1 MGYNL
6 FQPATLGMKT
16 QAHALTTI
24 GNNVANVNTGGY
36 KRTDTRFETM
46 ISQTLSNQTD
56 LGGIKPKDFQRID
69 NQGFLSASARD
80 LDLAISGDGFFYVS
94 PTITV
99 SDEILFTRN
108 GSFEVGLADAQ
119 TTTVTREDG
128 TSMTVNNGYLMDRNG
143 YFVLGEAVNAT
154 DGTFS
159 TGSMEPI
166 RIDEWAYINT
176 NTPTSTASI
185 GLNLPTTNEKISDHL
200 GTVLS
205 ALSGTNNDNLLTYD
219 IEIIDSNGAK
229 KSTQLNFTNQ
239 SNNVWQV
246 SATTDR
252 NSSPQADT
260 INFGG
265 TAEANDTYAV
275 TVNIGGTATTV
286 NYTSTG
292 TEGGLS
298 GIRDA
303 IVTAINADATI
314 AASVTAAAGKNNGE
328 IALTANAAGTSFT
341 TSASATDGSIAQK
354 DTISIAGTV
363 EAGDVYEF
371 TLASTD
377 NNISTQTISYT
388 VTGAEGSLSAIR
400 DNIVAAFEANGP
412 ANATVTAAA
421 GPAAVR
427 QKDTISIAGTVEA
440 GDVYE
445 FTLAC
450 YDGTTQTISYTV
462 TGAEG
467 SLFAIRNNIVTA
479 FQANGPANLT
489 VTAAAGAAAGE
500 FTLNARTAGK
510 AFTAT
515 ASTPTTGTTV
525 DNTATVANTT
535 ANVTGGDFTL
545 TARTAGKAF
554 TATASTPTTGATV
567 DNTATVANTTA
578 NVTGTADN
586 TATVSANT
594 SHQTSLVQTLNF
606 DGNGRVTGT
615 APVTMNFSLT
625 FADAATSTFA
635 LNVDNMT
642 QFGSGFLAEN
652 YSHNGLASAHMRSVN
667 FDDTGRV
674 IGSFTDGTTRAI
686 YKLPLAIFQNPNQL
700 EMLNG
705 MVFKETSNSGSPEEI
720 FADTSQRATFVP
732 LAFEIS
738 NVDLTTEFTRMI
750 MVQKAYNSSATVF
763 RTVDE
768 MVQTG
773 RDLKA

>member
-69 NQGFLSASARD
+69 NQGFLSASDRD

-99 SDEILFTRN
+99 SDEIFFTRN

-119 TTTVTREDG
+119 TSTVTREDG

-185 GLNLPTTNEKISDHL
+185 GLNLPTTNEKINDHL

-205 ALSGTNNDNLLTYD
+205 ALSGTNNDNLQTYD
-219 IEIIDSNGAK
+219 IEIVDSNGAK

-265 TAEANDTYAV
+265 TAEANDTYAI

-371 TLASTD
+371 TLACYD
-377 NNISTQTISYT
+377 GSTQTISYT
-388 VTGAEGSLSAIR
+388 VTGAEGSLS
-400 DNIVAAFEANGP
+400 
-412 ANATVTAAA
+412 
-421 GPAAVR
+421 
-427 QKDTISIAGTVEA
+427 
-440 GDVYE
+440 
-445 FTLAC
+445 
-450 YDGTTQTISYTV
+450 
-462 TGAEG
+462 
-467 SLFAIRNNIVTA
+467 AIRNNIVTA

-515 ASTPTTGTTV
+515 ASTPTTGTT
-525 DNTATVANTT
+525 A
-535 ANVTGGDFTL
+535 
-545 TARTAGKAF
+545 
-554 TATASTPTTGATV
+554 

-578 NVTGTADN
+578 NVTGTTDN

-625 FADAATSTFA
+625 FADAATATFA

-705 MVFKETSNSGSPEEI
+705 MVFKETSDSGSPEEI

>member
-69 NQGFLSASARD
+69 NQGFLSASDRD
-80 LDLAISGDGFFYVS
+80 LDIAISGDGFFYVS

-99 SDEILFTRN
+99 SDEIFFTRN

-119 TTTVTREDG
+119 TSTVTREDG

-143 YFVLGEAVNAT
+143 YFVLGEAVNET

-185 GLNLPTTNEKISDHL
+185 GLNLPTTNENISDHL

-205 ALSGTNNDNLLTYD
+205 ALSGTNNDNLHTYD
-219 IEIIDSNGAK
+219 IEIVDSNGAK
-229 KSTQLNFTNQ
+229 KSAQLNFTNQ

-275 TVNIGGTATTV
+275 TVDIGGTATTV

-292 TEGGLS
+292 TEGSLS

-303 IVTAINADATI
+303 IVTTINADATI

-328 IALTANAAGTSFT
+328 ITLTANAAGTSFT

-412 ANATVTAAA
+412 ANATVAAAA
-421 GPAAVR
+421 GPAAVA

-445 FTLAC
+445 FTLAST
-450 YDGTTQTISYTV
+450 DISTQTISYTV

-467 SLFAIRNNIVTA
+467 SLSAIRDNIIAA
-479 FQANGPANLT
+479 FGANGPANAT
-489 VTAAAGAAAGE
+489 VTAVAGAAAGE
-500 FTLNARTAGK
+500 FTNSGK
-510 AFTAT
+510 VIHCY
-515 ASTPTTGTTV
+515 GV
-525 DNTATVANTT
+525 DPDHGRDSRQHRHRRKHN
-535 ANVTGGDFTL
+535 
-545 TARTAGKAF
+545 GKRHRRRF
-554 TATASTPTTGATV
+554 HIDCTNSRKVIHCYGIDP
-567 DNTATVANTTA
+567 D
-578 NVTGTADN
+578 
-586 TATVSANT
+586 
-594 SHQTSLVQTLNF
+594 
-606 DGNGRVTGT
+606 NGRDSGQHRHRRKHNGKRHRHGRQYGHRCCQHLPSDLRRTDAELRRQRQGLRHR
-615 APVTMNFSLT
+615 SRDHEL
-625 FADAATSTFA
+625 FADVRRCRDR
-635 LNVDNMT
+635 NI
-642 QFGSGFLAEN
+642 
-652 YSHNGLASAHMRSVN
+652 R
-667 FDDTGRV
+667 
-674 IGSFTDGTTRAI
+674 
-686 YKLPLAIFQNPNQL
+686 
-700 EMLNG
+700 
-705 MVFKETSNSGSPEEI
+705 PE
-720 FADTSQRATFVP
+720 R
-732 LAFEIS
+732 
-738 NVDLTTEFTRMI
+738 R
-750 MVQKAYNSSATVF
+750 
-763 RTVDE
+763 
-768 MVQTG
+768 
-773 RDLKA
+773 

>member
-69 NQGFLSASARD
+69 NQGFLSASDRD

-99 SDEILFTRN
+99 SDEIFFTRN

-119 TTTVTREDG
+119 TSTVTREDG

-205 ALSGTNNDNLLTYD
+205 ALSGTNNDNLQTYD
-219 IEIIDSNGAK
+219 IEIVDSNGAK
-229 KSTQLNFTNQ
+229 KSAQLNFTNQ

-298 GIRDA
+298 GIRNA

-314 AASVTAAAGKNNGE
+314 AASVTWSR
-328 IALTANAAGTSFT
+328 LRR
-341 TSASATDGSIAQK
+341 
-354 DTISIAGTV
+354 
-363 EAGDVYEF
+363 
-371 TLASTD
+371 
-377 NNISTQTISYT
+377 
-388 VTGAEGSLSAIR
+388 LSH
-400 DNIVAAFEANGP
+400 P
-412 ANATVTAAA
+412 HLL
-421 GPAAVR
+421 
-427 QKDTISIAGTVEA
+427 Q
-440 GDVYE
+440 
-445 FTLAC
+445 
-450 YDGTTQTISYTV
+450 
-462 TGAEG
+462 
-467 SLFAIRNNIVTA
+467 
-479 FQANGPANLT
+479 
-489 VTAAAGAAAGE
+489 
-500 FTLNARTAGK
+500 
-510 AFTAT
+510 
-515 ASTPTTGTTV
+515 
-525 DNTATVANTT
+525 
-535 ANVTGGDFTL
+535 
-545 TARTAGKAF
+545 
-554 TATASTPTTGATV
+554 
-567 DNTATVANTTA
+567 
-578 NVTGTADN
+578 
-586 TATVSANT
+586 
-594 SHQTSLVQTLNF
+594 
-606 DGNGRVTGT
+606 
-615 APVTMNFSLT
+615 
-625 FADAATSTFA
+625 
-635 LNVDNMT
+635 
-642 QFGSGFLAEN
+642 
-652 YSHNGLASAHMRSVN
+652 
-667 FDDTGRV
+667 
-674 IGSFTDGTTRAI
+674 
-686 YKLPLAIFQNPNQL
+686 
-700 EMLNG
+700 
-705 MVFKETSNSGSPEEI
+705 
-720 FADTSQRATFVP
+720 
-732 LAFEIS
+732 
-738 NVDLTTEFTRMI
+738 
-750 MVQKAYNSSATVF
+750 
-763 RTVDE
+763 
-768 MVQTG
+768 
-773 RDLKA
+773 

>member
-119 TTTVTREDG
+119 TSTVTREDG

-176 NTPTSTASI
+176 HTPTSTASI

-200 GTVLS
+200 DTVLS

-371 TLASTD
+371 TLACYDGT
-377 NNISTQTISYT
+377 TQTISYT

-400 DNIVAAFEANGP
+400 DNIVAAFGANGP

-421 GPAAVR
+421 G
-427 QKDTISIAGTVEA
+427 
-440 GDVYE
+440 
-445 FTLAC
+445 
-450 YDGTTQTISYTV
+450 
-462 TGAEG
+462 
-467 SLFAIRNNIVTA
+467 
-479 FQANGPANLT
+479 
-489 VTAAAGAAAGE
+489 AAAGE
-500 FTLNARTAGK
+500 LTLNARTAGK

-515 ASTPTTGTTV
+515 ASTPTTGT
-525 DNTATVANTT
+525 
-535 ANVTGGDFTL
+535 
-545 TARTAGKAF
+545 
-554 TATASTPTTGATV
+554 TV

-625 FADAATSTFA
+625 FADAATATFA

>member
-69 NQGFLSASARD
+69 NQGFLSASDRD

-99 SDEILFTRN
+99 SDEIFFTRN

-119 TTTVTREDG
+119 TSTVTREDG

-185 GLNLPTTNEKISDHL
+185 GLNLPTTNEKINDHL

-205 ALSGTNNDNLLTYD
+205 ALSGTNNDNLQTYD
-219 IEIIDSNGAK
+219 IEIVDSNGAK

-265 TAEANDTYAV
+265 TAEANDTYAI

-421 GPAAVR
+421 G
-427 QKDTISIAGTVEA
+427 
-440 GDVYE
+440 
-445 FTLAC
+445 
-450 YDGTTQTISYTV
+450 
-462 TGAEG
+462 
-467 SLFAIRNNIVTA
+467 
-479 FQANGPANLT
+479 
-489 VTAAAGAAAGE
+489 AAAGE

-515 ASTPTTGTTV
+515 ASTPTTGTT
-525 DNTATVANTT
+525 A
-535 ANVTGGDFTL
+535 
-545 TARTAGKAF
+545 
-554 TATASTPTTGATV
+554 

-578 NVTGTADN
+578 NVTGTTDN

-625 FADAATSTFA
+625 FADAATATFA

-705 MVFKETSNSGSPEEI
+705 MVFKETSDSGSPEEI

>member
-69 NQGFLSASARD
+69 NQGFLSASDRD

-99 SDEILFTRN
+99 SDEIFFTRN

-119 TTTVTREDG
+119 TSTVTREDG

-185 GLNLPTTNEKISDHL
+185 GLNLPTTNEKINDHL

-205 ALSGTNNDNLLTYD
+205 ALSGTNNDNLQTYD
-219 IEIIDSNGAK
+219 IEIVDSNGAK

-265 TAEANDTYAV
+265 TAEANDTYAI

-400 DNIVAAFEANGP
+400 
-412 ANATVTAAA
+412 
-421 GPAAVR
+421 
-427 QKDTISIAGTVEA
+427 
-440 GDVYE
+440 
-445 FTLAC
+445 
-450 YDGTTQTISYTV
+450 
-462 TGAEG
+462 
-467 SLFAIRNNIVTA
+467 NNIVTA

-515 ASTPTTGTTV
+515 ASTPTTG
-525 DNTATVANTT
+525 
-535 ANVTGGDFTL
+535 
-545 TARTAGKAF
+545 
-554 TATASTPTTGATV
+554 ATV

-578 NVTGTADN
+578 NVTGTTDN

-625 FADAATSTFA
+625 FADAATATFA

-705 MVFKETSNSGSPEEI
+705 MVFKETSDSGSPEEI

>member
-69 NQGFLSASARD
+69 NQGFLSASDRD

-99 SDEILFTRN
+99 SDEIFFTRN

-119 TTTVTREDG
+119 TSTVTREDG

-185 GLNLPTTNEKISDHL
+185 GLNLPTTNEKINDHL

-205 ALSGTNNDNLLTYD
+205 ALSGTNNDNLQTYD
-219 IEIIDSNGAK
+219 IEIVDSNGAK

-265 TAEANDTYAV
+265 TAEANDTYAI

-450 YDGTTQTISYTV
+450 YDGSTQTISYTV

-467 SLFAIRNNIVTA
+467 SLSAIRNNIVTA

-515 ASTPTTGTTV
+515 ASTPTTGTT
-525 DNTATVANTT
+525 A
-535 ANVTGGDFTL
+535 
-545 TARTAGKAF
+545 
-554 TATASTPTTGATV
+554 

-578 NVTGTADN
+578 NVTGTTDN

-625 FADAATSTFA
+625 FADAATATFA

-705 MVFKETSNSGSPEEI
+705 MVFKETSDSGSPEEI

>member
-119 TTTVTREDG
+119 TSTVTREDG

-200 GTVLS
+200 DTVLS

-371 TLASTD
+371 TLA
-377 NNISTQTISYT
+377 
-388 VTGAEGSLSAIR
+388 
-400 DNIVAAFEANGP
+400 
-412 ANATVTAAA
+412 
-421 GPAAVR
+421 
-427 QKDTISIAGTVEA
+427 
-440 GDVYE
+440 
-445 FTLAC
+445 C
-450 YDGTTQTISYTV
+450 YDGSTQTISYTV

-489 VTAAAGAAAGE
+489 VTAAAGTAAGE

>member
-119 TTTVTREDG
+119 TSTVTREDG

-200 GTVLS
+200 DTVLS

-377 NNISTQTISYT
+377 IPTQTISYT

-400 DNIVAAFEANGP
+400 DNIVAAFGANGP

-421 GPAAVR
+421 G
-427 QKDTISIAGTVEA
+427 
-440 GDVYE
+440 
-445 FTLAC
+445 
-450 YDGTTQTISYTV
+450 
-462 TGAEG
+462 
-467 SLFAIRNNIVTA
+467 
-479 FQANGPANLT
+479 
-489 VTAAAGAAAGE
+489 AAAGE
-500 FTLNARTAGK
+500 LTLN
-510 AFTAT
+510 
-515 ASTPTTGTTV
+515 
-525 DNTATVANTT
+525 
-535 ANVTGGDFTL
+535 
-545 TARTAGKAF
+545 ARTAGKAF

>member
-69 NQGFLSASARD
+69 NQGFLSASDRD

-99 SDEILFTRN
+99 SDEIFFTRN

-119 TTTVTREDG
+119 TSTVTREDG

-185 GLNLPTTNEKISDHL
+185 GLNLPTTNENISDHL

-205 ALSGTNNDNLLTYD
+205 ALSGTNNDNLQTYD
-219 IEIIDSNGAK
+219 IEIVDSNGAK
-229 KSTQLNFTNQ
+229 KSAQLNFTNQ

-292 TEGGLS
+292 AEGGLS

-412 ANATVTAAA
+412 ANATVA
-421 GPAAVR
+421 
-427 QKDTISIAGTVEA
+427 
-440 GDVYE
+440 
-445 FTLAC
+445 
-450 YDGTTQTISYTV
+450 
-462 TGAEG
+462 
-467 SLFAIRNNIVTA
+467 
-479 FQANGPANLT
+479 
-489 VTAAAGAAAGE
+489 AAAGAAAGE
-500 FTLNARTAGK
+500 FTLN
-510 AFTAT
+510 
-515 ASTPTTGTTV
+515 
-525 DNTATVANTT
+525 
-535 ANVTGGDFTL
+535 
-545 TARTAGKAF
+545 ARTAGKAF

>member
-69 NQGFLSASARD
+69 NQGFLSASDRD
-80 LDLAISGDGFFYVS
+80 LDIAISGDGFFYVS

-99 SDEILFTRN
+99 SDEIFFTRN

-119 TTTVTREDG
+119 TSTVTREDG

-143 YFVLGEAVNAT
+143 YFVLGEAVNET

-185 GLNLPTTNEKISDHL
+185 GLNLPTTNENISDHL

-205 ALSGTNNDNLLTYD
+205 ALSGTNNDNLHTYD
-219 IEIIDSNGAK
+219 IEIVDSNGAK
-229 KSTQLNFTNQ
+229 KSAQLNFTNQ

-275 TVNIGGTATTV
+275 TVDIGGTATTV

-292 TEGGLS
+292 TEGSLS

-303 IVTAINADATI
+303 IVTTINADATI

-328 IALTANAAGTSFT
+328 ITLTANAAGTSFT

-377 NNISTQTISYT
+377 ISTQTISYT

-400 DNIVAAFEANGP
+400 DNIIAAFGANGP
-412 ANATVTAAA
+412 ANATVTA
-421 GPAAVR
+421 V
-427 QKDTISIAGTVEA
+427 
-440 GDVYE
+440 
-445 FTLAC
+445 
-450 YDGTTQTISYTV
+450 
-462 TGAEG
+462 
-467 SLFAIRNNIVTA
+467 
-479 FQANGPANLT
+479 
-489 VTAAAGAAAGE
+489 AGAAAGE
-500 FTLNARTAGK
+500 FTLTARTAGK
-510 AFTAT
+510 SFTAT
-515 ASTPTTGTTV
+515 ASTPTTGATE
-525 DNTATVANTT
+525 DNTATLANTT

-545 TARTAGKAF
+545 TARTAGKSF

-567 DNTATVANTTA
+567 DNTATVVNTTA

-586 TATVSANT
+586 TATVAANT
-594 SHQTSLVQTLNF
+594 SHQTSVVQTLNF
-606 DGNGRVTGT
+606 DGNGRVSGT

-625 FADAATSTFA
+625 FADAATATFA

-642 QFGSGFLAEN
+642 QFGSGFLVDYYN
-652 YSHNGLASAHMRSVN
+652 HNGLASAHMRSVN

-686 YKLPLAIFQNPNQL
+686 YKLPLAVFQNPNQL

-705 MVFKETSNSGSPEEI
+705 MVFKETSDSGSPEEI

>member
-69 NQGFLSASARD
+69 NQGFLSASDRD

-99 SDEILFTRN
+99 SDEIFFTRN

-119 TTTVTREDG
+119 TSTVTREDG

-205 ALSGTNNDNLLTYD
+205 ALSGTNNDNLQTYD
-219 IEIIDSNGAK
+219 IEIVDSNGAK
-229 KSTQLNFTNQ
+229 KSAQLNFTNQ

-421 GPAAVR
+421 G
-427 QKDTISIAGTVEA
+427 
-440 GDVYE
+440 
-445 FTLAC
+445 
-450 YDGTTQTISYTV
+450 
-462 TGAEG
+462 
-467 SLFAIRNNIVTA
+467 
-479 FQANGPANLT
+479 
-489 VTAAAGAAAGE
+489 AAAGE

-510 AFTAT
+510 SFT
-515 ASTPTTGTTV
+515 S
-525 DNTATVANTT
+525 
-535 ANVTGGDFTL
+535 
-545 TARTAGKAF
+545 
-554 TATASTPTTGATV
+554 TASTPTTGATV

-578 NVTGTADN
+578 NVTGTTDN

>member
-1 MGYNL
+1 
-6 FQPATLGMKT
+6 
-16 QAHALTTI
+16 
-24 GNNVANVNTGGY
+24 
-36 KRTDTRFETM
+36 
-46 ISQTLSNQTD
+46 
-56 LGGIKPKDFQRID
+56 
-69 NQGFLSASARD
+69 
-80 LDLAISGDGFFYVS
+80 
-94 PTITV
+94 
-99 SDEILFTRN
+99 
-108 GSFEVGLADAQ
+108 
-119 TTTVTREDG
+119 
-128 TSMTVNNGYLMDRNG
+128 
-143 YFVLGEAVNAT
+143 VLGEAVNAT

-185 GLNLPTTNEKISDHL
+185 GLNLPTTNEKINDHL

-205 ALSGTNNDNLLTYD
+205 ALSGTNNDNLQTYD
-219 IEIIDSNGAK
+219 IEIVDSNGAK

-265 TAEANDTYAV
+265 TAEANDTYAI

-400 DNIVAAFEANGP
+400 
-412 ANATVTAAA
+412 
-421 GPAAVR
+421 
-427 QKDTISIAGTVEA
+427 
-440 GDVYE
+440 
-445 FTLAC
+445 
-450 YDGTTQTISYTV
+450 
-462 TGAEG
+462 
-467 SLFAIRNNIVTA
+467 NNIVTA

-515 ASTPTTGTTV
+515 ASTPTTGTT
-525 DNTATVANTT
+525 A
-535 ANVTGGDFTL
+535 
-545 TARTAGKAF
+545 
-554 TATASTPTTGATV
+554 

-578 NVTGTADN
+578 NVTGTTDN

-625 FADAATSTFA
+625 FADAATATFA

-705 MVFKETSNSGSPEEI
+705 MVFKETSDSGSPEEI